1 MEENEMEP
9 EVDPTPTEQAG
20 GPQLSDEEIAMLEQQ
35 MREIR
40 MEDVLTQTVVSL
52 INLTARRIAKED
64 EVDLEQARLGI
75 EAVRS
80 LLPLLPEEVSKEIR
94 EPLSQIQLLY
104 AQKSG
109 EGDPGGQPGTD
120 APDSGPGSGPGD
132 GPAAGSGE
140 SGLWTPRGS

>member
-9 EVDPTPTEQAG
+9 EVDPTSTEQAG

-40 MEDVLTQTVVSL
+40 MEDILTQTVVSV

-80 LLPLLPEEVSKEIR
+80 LLPLLPEEVAKEIR

-109 EGDPGGQPGTD
+109 EGEPAGQPDSEGG
-120 APDSGPGSGPGD
+120 PDD
-132 GPAAGSGE
+132 GPATGSGE

>member
-1 MEENEMEP
+1 MEESENEPVTGPGP
-9 EVDPTPTEQAG
+9 EGQPG

-40 MEDVLTQTVVSL
+40 MEDILTQTVVSV

-64 EVDLEQARLGI
+64 EVDLDQARLGI

-109 EGDPGGQPGTD
+109 EGDPAGQPGTGEGS
-120 APDSGPGSGPGD
+120 PDPGPGD
-132 GPAAGSGE
+132 GPAGGAGE

>member
-1 MEENEMEP
+1 
-9 EVDPTPTEQAG
+9 
-20 GPQLSDEEIAMLEQQ
+20 MLEQQ

-40 MEDVLTQTVVSL
+40 MEDILTQTVVSV

-64 EVDLEQARLGI
+64 EVDLDQARLGI

-109 EGDPGGQPGTD
+109 EGDPAGQPGTGEGS
-120 APDSGPGSGPGD
+120 PDPGPGD
-132 GPAAGSGE
+132 GPAGGAGE